1 MNCHCRIDSVK
12 RYKNIREGEREFQNS
27 FSSLSSTMLH
37 QPERCS
43 PVYVLDMVLR
53 LAIIS

>member
-12 RYKNIREGEREFQNS
+12 RYKNITEGEREFQNS
-27 FSSLSSTMLH
+27 FSSVSSTMLH